1 MSTPLRLAAALLV
14 PLLLLA
20 GCGDDEP
27 DKSESTSE
35 PSGDESS
42 EPTDEAT
49 TESTTGSTEATES
62 ESASSEPTE
71 EASDTPTVAVSATPQ
86 ADDDCTL
93 IPTTAVTEAFGEE
106 MDLIGAGAQT
116 CIFNG
121 TSTEVGL
128 SINLTAIEIDPEKY
142 ADGARDQC
150 EGPVR
155 NVRVGDDAF
164 TCIGPIGPQGLLF
177 SGSDGWVLTVEAA
190 DDAAG
195 LDLAAVLLKSVILE

>member
-27 DKSESTSE
+27 EKAESTSE
-35 PSGDESS
+35 PSSEESS

-49 TESTTGSTEATES
+49 TESTEATES

-71 EASDTPTVAVSATPQ
+71 EASDTPTVAESATPQ
-86 ADDDCTL
+86 AGDDCTL

-106 MDLIGAGAQT
+106 MDLIGAGALT

-128 SINLTAIEIDPEKY
+128 SINVTAIEIDPDKY
-142 ADGARDQC
+142 ADGARNQC

-155 NVRVGDDAF
+155 DVRVGDEAF
-164 TCIGPIGPQGLLF
+164 TCIGPIGPQGHLF

-195 LDLAAVLLKSVILE
+195 LDLAAVLLKSVIR